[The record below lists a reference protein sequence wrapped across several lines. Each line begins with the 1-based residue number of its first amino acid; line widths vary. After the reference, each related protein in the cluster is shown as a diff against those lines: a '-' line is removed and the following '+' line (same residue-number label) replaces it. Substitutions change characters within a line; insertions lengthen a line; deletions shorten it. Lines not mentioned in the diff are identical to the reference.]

1 MSLELFGA
9 SEKSKVKPILKWVG
23 GKRELL
29 PEIRLRYENLDFN
42 KYVEPF
48 FGGGAVYFD
57 VLRTFGESV
66 KETAIIN
73 DVNSDLINMYR
84 HVKSNPKE
92 LIEAVNHL
100 KGEYFNGR
108 GYNFLRNRFNGIETG
123 RISKEIAAERKK
135 AGDPPRI
142 LFEKYEG
149 IMRSAA
155 LITLNRTC
163 FNGLYRVNPKGHF
176 NVPKG
181 NYKNPRILDEENL
194 LRVSTL
200 LPAVEN
206 IRNTQFDQIEEV
218 SEGDLVYFDP
228 PYHPLNETSSFVEYS
243 GSFGSKEQ
251 IRLRD
256 YFKSLDSKGVNVLSS
271 NSSAS
276 YIKSIYNEFYIEEV
290 FCRRNINS
298 VASKRGKIPEYLI
311 LGSSI
316 QKNQTHSS
324 QFDQ

>member
-1 MSLELFGA
+1 MSEELLE
-9 SEKSKVKPILKWVG
+9 SSRKPKVKPILKWVG
-23 GKRELL
+23 GKRELI
-29 PEIRLRYENLDFN
+29 PEIRLRYVNLNF
-42 KYVEPF
+42 KRYVEPF
-48 FGGGAVYFD
+48 FGGGAVYLD
-57 VLRTFGESV
+57 ILRTFGETV

-84 HVKSNPKE
+84 HIKSNPKE

-100 KGEYFNGR
+100 KDEYFNGK
-108 GYNFLRNRFNGIETG
+108 GYNYLRNRFNGIETG
-123 RISKEIAAERKK
+123 RISKEIISERIE
-135 AGDPPRI
+135 AGEPPRI
-142 LFEKYEG
+142 FFEKYKG
-149 IMRSAA
+149 LMRSAA

-163 FNGLYRVNPKGHF
+163 FNGLYRINPKGHF

-194 LRVSTL
+194 LMLSNL
-200 LPAVEN
+200 LPSVEN

-218 SEGDLVYFDP
+218 AEGDFVYFDP

-243 GSFGSKEQ
+243 GSFGSNEQ

-256 YFKSLDSKGVNVLSS
+256 YFRSLDSKGVNVLSS
-271 NSSAS
+271 NSSS
-276 YIKSIYNEFYIEEV
+276 TFIKSIYSEFNIDEV

-311 LGSSI
+311 QGNSI
-316 QKNQTHSS
+316 QKNQTLLS
-324 QFDQ
+324 QSGR